1 MRTTQIRG
9 RLDALSARI
18 RPGKARGVAL
28 EELCRGYWEQD
39 RQGFRSLVTKDM
51 PGFRVFL
58 EMFEREEADRTNGG
72 RTSP

>member
-1 MRTTQIRG
+1 MKTFQIRR

-18 RPGKARGVAL
+18 CPGSARSFTL
-28 EELCRGYWEQD
+28 EGLCRRYWELD
-39 RQGFRSLVTKDM
+39 RRAFRSLVTREM

-58 EMFEREEADRTNGG
+58 EMFEREEADRIHGG